1 MCRTSSSSL
10 LLLFLDL
17 SMADGDGALDVLVP
31 LFPSTLC
38 CLVDGCLHVSL
49 AEVLFIFIGV
59 GLLFHRLFDRWHLML
74 CLTSF
79 WEFGVPGSF
88 VCNVALSL
96 ALRINY

>member
-31 LFPSTLC
+31 LFPSTSC
-38 CLVDGCLHVSL
+38 CLVVGRGV
-49 AEVLFIFIGV
+49 IFIGV
-59 GLLFHRLFDRWHLML
+59 GLLFHRLFDRWHVMM
-74 CLTSF
+74 CLTSLM
-79 WEFGVPGSF
+79 EFCVPGSF
-88 VCNVALSL
+88 FGNVALSL